1 MPTYRLVVEYEGS
14 AFAGWQVQAEGA
26 VTVQGE
32 LIEAVERVTG
42 ERVRVTGAGRTDS
55 GVHAEGQV
63 ASFELGTAWACDRLL
78 RALNG
83 VLPREVA
90 VRALCPASDGFD
102 ALRDASG
109 KRYRYRIWNAPSR
122 SPLRAGRFAH
132 VPKPLDVAA
141 MRAAAAWLVGEHD
154 FASFQAAGS
163 DVLTSVRTLRRLD
176 VSGEPGGEIHLIAE
190 ASGFLRYMVR
200 NLAGTLI
207 EVGLGRRAADTMPG
221 LIATRSRSAAGPTAP
236 AAGLTLEFVEYVGE
250 ARSTG

>member
-63 ASFELGTAWACDRLL
+63 ASLELAAAWACDRLQH
-78 RALNG
+78 ALNG
-83 VLPREVA
+83 VLPRAVA
-90 VRALCPASDGFD
+90 VRALDSAPDGFD

-132 VPKPLDVAA
+132 VPKPLDVPA
-141 MRAAAAWLVGEHD
+141 MRAAAAWLIGEHD

-176 VSGEPGGEIHLIAE
+176 VSGEPGGEIHLVAE
-190 ASGFLRYMVR
+190 AGGFLRYMVR

-207 EVGLGRRAADTMPG
+207 EVGLGRRAADSMPG
-221 LIATRSRSAAGPTAP
+221 LIAARSRSAAGPTAP
-236 AAGLTLEFVEYVGE
+236 AAGLTLEFVEYDGAGRCAE
-250 ARSTG
+250 